1 MAEESVLRERLR
13 KEWRGPGEL
22 AWVEAASGGT
32 VGIADVFVPLDL
44 RHGYMPVELKWWKVA
59 KSFEGN
65 DYVSM
70 TARPA
75 QIRFHRLAAEAKQRT
90 AFLVLLSNDRIA
102 LLPGNKFPG
111 DGLHGNDTIG
121 HKQNASKKRDIL
133 RNKRL
138 LRKRID
144 EMIKAGEWLDYF
156 PSKEIDLGT
165 WLKETLLYE
174 GFWKG

>member
-1 MAEESVLRERLR
+1 MAEECVLRERLR
-13 KEWRGPGEL
+13 REWPGPGEL

-32 VGIADVFVPLDL
+32 VGLPDVFIPLGPH
-44 RHGYMPVELKWWKVA
+44 HGYMPVELKWWEVT
-59 KSFEGN
+59 KSFEGY
-65 DYVSM
+65 DYISM

-90 AFLVLLSNDRIA
+90 AFLALLSDDRIA

-111 DGLHGNDTIG
+111 NGLHGNDRLG
-121 HKQNASKKRDIL
+121 YKKDALKKRDVL

-144 EMIKAGEWLDYF
+144 
-156 PSKEIDLGT
+156 
-165 WLKETLLYE
+165 
-174 GFWKG
+174 

>member
-1 MAEESVLRERLR
+1 MAEESILRERLR
-13 KEWRGPGEL
+13 REWRGPGEL

-32 VGIADVFVPLDL
+32 VGLPDVFIPLGSC
-44 RHGYMPVELKWWKVA
+44 HGYMPVELKWWEVIQ
-59 KSFEGN
+59 SFEGH
-65 DYVSM
+65 DYISM

-90 AFLVLLSNDRIA
+90 AFLALLSDDKIA
-102 LLPGNKFPG
+102 LLPGKRFPG
-111 DGLHGNDTIG
+111 DGLHGNSRLGYKKDTSR
-121 HKQNASKKRDIL
+121 KSDVL
-133 RNKRL
+133 RNKHL
-138 LRKRID
+138 LRKSID

-156 PSKEIDLGT
+156 PSKKIDLGT